1 MEESF
6 YHVGSGS
13 PRPQPAGQPPP
24 SVVPQEL
31 LELEQ
36 QNRQLRAECE
46 MYRQQLALLD
56 RDGER
61 DRIDDREFERAQER
75 LASEEEA
82 LLKQHTEMMEQ
93 KQHFDHTMAELRA
106 EAQDLDQEE
115 QAYWQEYNAFT
126 IQRGGFTQDRD
137 CALVVSKRLA
147 AQYDVLSS
155 TNVYNDS
162 FYIWHD
168 GNFGTIN
175 GFRLGRLPEQQVD
188 WPEINAAW
196 GQVVLLLHTM
206 VKQKGFEF
214 QNRRLQPMGSFS
226 SIIEGS
232 ETLDLHGSG
241 GWFTTFDRGMI
252 AFLQC
257 LKEFGEHAESSD
269 SSFKLPYH
277 IEGDKIGVLS
287 KADKW
292 FPIKRR
298 FEKDEMWTNALK
310 YMLTNLK
317 WLVAWLCRKQ
327 GR

>member
-1 MEESF
+1 
-6 YHVGSGS
+6 
-13 PRPQPAGQPPP
+13 
-24 SVVPQEL
+24 
-31 LELEQ
+31 
-36 QNRQLRAECE
+36 
-46 MYRQQLALLD
+46 MYRQQLALL
-56 RDGER
+56 ER
-61 DRIDDREFERAQER
+61 DRHRDSIDDREFERAQER

-82 LLKQHTEMMEQ
+82 LLTQHKEMLGQ
-93 KQHFDHTMAELRA
+93 KQHFDHTLAQLWA
-106 EAQDLDQEE
+106 EAEELDREE
-115 QAYWQEYNAFT
+115 QAYWHEYNAFT
-126 IQRGGFTQDRD
+126 MQRAGFSQDRD
-137 CALVVSKRLA
+137 CALAVSKRLA
-147 AQYDVLSS
+147 TQYDILSS

-175 GFRLGRLPEQQVD
+175 GFRLGRLPEQQVE

-214 QNRRLQPMGSFS
+214 QNRHLKPMGSFS
-226 SIIEGS
+226 SIVEGS

-257 LKEFGEHAESSD
+257 LKEFGEYAESSD

-277 IEGDKIGVLS
+277 IEGDKIGVLT

-298 FEKDEMWTNALK
+298 FEKDENWTNALK

>member
-6 YHVGSGS
+6 YHVGGGA
-13 PRPQPAGQPPP
+13 PRRPATARPAP

-31 LELEQ
+31 LDLERQNKELK
-36 QNRQLRAECE
+36 AECE

-56 RDGER
+56 RDRDR
-61 DRIDDREFERAQER
+61 DRIDDREHERSQQR
-75 LASEEEA
+75 LTSEEEE
-82 LLKQHTEMMEQ
+82 LLRSHGEVMEQ
-93 KQHFDHTMAELRA
+93 KQYFEDTMVELRA
-106 EAQDLDQEE
+106 EEEELNKQE

-126 IQRGGFTQDRD
+126 VQRGGFSQDRD
-137 CALVVSKRLA
+137 CVLAVSKRLA

-175 GFRLGRLPEQQVD
+175 NFRLGRLPEQPVD

-214 QNRRLQPMGSFS
+214 QNRQLRPMGSFS
-226 SIIEGS
+226 TIMEGS
-232 ETLDLHGSG
+232 EALDLHGSS

-257 LKEFGEHAESSD
+257 LKEFGEYAESSD

-277 IEGDKIGVLS
+277 IEGDKIGVLT

-298 FEKDEMWTNALK
+298 FEKDESWTNALK

>member
-6 YHVGSGS
+6 YHVGAGT
-13 PRPQPAGQPPP
+13 PRAAEASQPAPA
-24 SVVPQEL
+24 VVPQAL

-36 QNRQLRAECE
+36 QNQQLRAECE
-46 MYRQQLALLD
+46 LYRQQLALLE
-56 RDGER
+56 RDSHR
-61 DRIDDREFERAQER
+61 DRIDDREFVRAQER
-75 LASEEEA
+75 LESEEEA
-82 LLKQHTEMMEQ
+82 LLTQHAQMVEQ
-93 KQHFDHTMAELRA
+93 KQHFDQTLAQLRA
-106 EAQDLDQEE
+106 EADELDQEE

-126 IQRGGFTQDRD
+126 IRRGGFSQDRD
-137 CALVVSKRLA
+137 CALAVSKRLA
-147 AQYDVLSS
+147 SQYDMLSS

-175 GFRLGRLPEQQVD
+175 GFRLGRLPEQQIE

-214 QNRRLQPMGSFS
+214 QNRQLQPMGSFS
-226 SIIEGS
+226 SIVENG
-232 ETLDLHGSG
+232 ETLDLHGSS

-257 LKEFGEHAESSD
+257 LKEFGEYAESSD

-277 IEGDKIGVLS
+277 IEGDKIGVLT

-298 FEKDEMWTNALK
+298 FEKDENWTNALK